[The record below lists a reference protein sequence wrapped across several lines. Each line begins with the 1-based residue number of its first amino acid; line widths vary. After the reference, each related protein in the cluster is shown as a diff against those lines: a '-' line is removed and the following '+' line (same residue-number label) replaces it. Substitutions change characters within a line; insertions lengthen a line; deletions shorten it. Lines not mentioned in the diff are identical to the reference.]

1 MQINN
6 SIALNLQVPNNPQAI
21 NTMESESEEKDISI
35 GEALKSIVAGISD
48 GFISLVGYTGSTLYH
63 LPKAT
68 YELAEGII
76 KTKAIGPNLKALC
89 LALLPLAV
97 ALTPALA
104 AVGSTT
110 YGIVK
115 GFEEALKTDK
125 SIKEILKEEVNNINK
140 FHNEKAKEAIE
151 YLEKLQDLKPDE
163 GEKPVDIRI
172 IETLKALISAVIG
185 MGLDSVGATA
195 ITALNLPQL
204 TIKSIKEIIKDTKN
218 KPILRGLQLLLLSLL
233 VPLSLPLSLVGGA
246 AYGLYNGAKE
256 GYQEGILQAIS
267 KNFSDLQNYN
277 KFLKEIAK

>member
-1 MQINN
+1 MK
-6 SIALNLQVPNNPQAI
+6 A
-21 NTMESESEEKDISI
+21 EEKDISI

-68 YELAEGII
+68 YELAKGII
-76 KTKAIGPNLKALC
+76 KTKAIGPNLKTLC

-97 ALTPALA
+97 VLTPALD

-115 GFEEALKTDK
+115 GFEKSIETDK

-151 YLEKLQDLKPDE
+151 YLEKLQDLKPEE

-172 IETLKALISAVIG
+172 IETLKALMAAVIC

-204 TIKSIKEIIKDTKN
+204 TIECIKEIIKETKN
-218 KPILRGLQLLLLSLL
+218 KPVLRGLELFLLSLL

-246 AYGLYNGAKE
+246 AYGLYSGAKE
-256 GYQEGILQAIS
+256 GYQKGILQAVS
-267 KNFSDLQNYN
+267 KNLSDLHNYN
-277 KFLKEIAK
+277 KFLKELAK